1 MIAANKSQP
10 QPAIPLDARIIVP
23 TTQATEGKLRINKVN
38 AVFIK
43 RIEIE
48 TCVGQAPLLPPLLK
62 KTTFWSLCPFSV
74 PVLQLAHR
82 IRDSGKIPEK
92 VDAL

>member
-48 TCVGQAPLLPPLLK
+48 TRVGLTPSTL
-62 KTTFWSLCPFSV
+62 
-74 PVLQLAHR
+74 
-82 IRDSGKIPEK
+82 
-92 VDAL
+92 